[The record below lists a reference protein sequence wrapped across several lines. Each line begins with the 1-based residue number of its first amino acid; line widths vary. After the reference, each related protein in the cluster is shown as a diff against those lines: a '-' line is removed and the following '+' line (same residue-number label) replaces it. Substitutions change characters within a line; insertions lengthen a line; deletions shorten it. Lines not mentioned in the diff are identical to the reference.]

1 MHYID
6 IIVLAIMGIF
16 TVIGFKRGFITEVFQ
31 IIGLFAA
38 IALNTPISRLINN
51 YTKNTLDTHNELIGF
66 LSGVIAFILIF
77 LIFFTVGRILTKTTN
92 IILTSLPNRFI
103 GAFFGGIKG
112 FMIATVVLLLV
123 RLIPVGDNFIQ
134 RNVTPDL
141 DTDELIEEGV
151 DLALKATNDEETFV
165 AMKDSLEKQKWN
177 NTLNY
182 DRTTDND
189 SPTYSR
195 LGYGAYKIST
205 LMDPFIG
212 SVKRL
217 LTDTVEETKEK
228 LDM

>member
-6 IIVLAIMGIF
+6 IIVLAVMGIF
-16 TVIGFKRGFITEVFQ
+16 TVIGFKRGFITEIFQ

-51 YTKNTLDTHNELIGF
+51 YAKNTLDTHNELIGF
-66 LSGVIAFILIF
+66 LSGLISFILIF
-77 LIFFTVGRILTKTTN
+77 LFFFVIGRILTRTTN
-92 IILTSLPNRFI
+92 IVLTSLPNRI
-103 GAFFGGIKG
+103 VGAFFGGIKG
-112 FMIATVVLLLV
+112 FMVATVVLLLI
-123 RLIPVGDNFIQ
+123 RLIPVGDDFIQ
-134 RNVTPDL
+134 RNVAPDL
-141 DTDELIEEGV
+141 DTDELIEESV
-151 DLALKATNDEETFV
+151 DLAIKATNDDETML
-165 AMKDSLEKQKWN
+165 AIRDSLESQKWN
-177 NTLNY
+177 NSLNY
-182 DRTTDND
+182 DNMTDND

>member
-6 IIVLAIMGIF
+6 IIVLVIMGIF
-16 TVIGFKRGFITEVFQ
+16 TVIGFKRGFITEIFQ

-51 YTKNTLDTHNELIGF
+51 YAKDALDTHNELIGF
-66 LSGVIAFILIF
+66 LSGIISFTLIF
-77 LIFFTVGRILTKTTN
+77 LLFFVIGRILTKTTN
-92 IILTSLPNRFI
+92 IILTSLPNRI
-103 GAFFGGIKG
+103 VGAFFGGIKG

-123 RLIPVGDNFIQ
+123 RLTPVGDNFIQ
-134 RNVTPDL
+134 TNVTPDL
-141 DTDELIEEGV
+141 DTDNIIEEGL
-151 DLALKATNDEETFV
+151 DLAIDLSNDDENIQ
-165 AMKDSLEKQKWN
+165 AIKDSLEQKKWN
-177 NTLNY
+177 NSLNY
-182 DRTTDND
+182 DKTTNSD
-189 SPTYSR
+189 SPSYSR

-205 LMDPFIG
+205 LMDPFVG